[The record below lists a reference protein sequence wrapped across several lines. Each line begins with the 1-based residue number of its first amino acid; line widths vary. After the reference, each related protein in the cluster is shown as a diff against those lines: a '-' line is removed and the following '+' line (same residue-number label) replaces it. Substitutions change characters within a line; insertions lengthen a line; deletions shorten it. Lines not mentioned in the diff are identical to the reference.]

1 MNGPLTVHIARLV
14 LDEAALGGLKL
25 DGRGRAALQ
34 AALQSELAARLAVA
48 GLGSLSVGGAVEQ
61 LRASD
66 LRLTSGLD
74 AAGLGRSLGTHIAGA
89 LQSEPRR

>member
-1 MNGPLTVHIARLV
+1 VKGPLTVHIDRLV
-14 LDEAALGGLKL
+14 LDEAVLAGLKL
-25 DGRGRAALQ
+25 DGRGRVALQ
-34 AALQSELAARLAVA
+34 AALQGELAARLTGA
-48 GLGSLSVGGAVEQ
+48 GLGDLSAGGAIAH

>member
-14 LDEAALGGLKL
+14 LDEAVLAGLKL

-34 AALQSELAARLAVA
+34 AALQGELAARLAVT
-48 GLGSLSVGGAVEQ
+48 GLGSLSVGGAVER

-66 LRLTSGLD
+66 LRLTSGFD
-74 AAGLGRSLGTHIAGA
+74 AAGLGQSLGTHVAGA
-89 LQSEPRR
+89 LQTEPRR